1 MNKSI
6 GVRDLAYDV
15 IKDHLRNCD
24 EDLLGLCGCVLAECT
39 SAELCSIAAKGQGTV
54 DWLVGEAKA
63 LKKSVQ

>member
-1 MNKSI
+1 MSKGI

-15 IKDHLRNCD
+15 IKEHLRHRD

-39 SAELCSIAAKGQGTV
+39 SAELCRIAAKDQGHIE
-54 DWLVGEAKA
+54 WLIGEAKA